1 VGTDKRE
8 RQKANRQ
15 ARLAELERQQRRSS
29 ARKKY
34 IRIGVIV
41 VIALAAAFG
50 LSRLIGRDSSVST
63 TDTTVPSDSSATT
76 VPPTSVPGTAITGA
90 TPCPPADGAATRASG
105 FEGPPPTCI
114 DQNKTY
120 TALVETT
127 AGNFTITLDPKSAP
141 HTVNNFVVLSRYHFY
156 DGTPFHRIVPGFVVQ
171 GGDPTGTGGDG
182 PGYTFADELPPS
194 KESYTAGTVAMAN
207 SGPDTNGSQFFVVV
221 GPEGEQ
227 LPKNYTIFG
236 KVTSG
241 MDVVTAISKLPTK
254 DNGSGENSAPVE
266 PIVLQKVT
274 IAET

>member
-29 ARKKY
+29 ARTKN

-76 VPPTSVPGTAITGA
+76 VAPPSTIPGTAITGQ
-90 TPCPPADGAATRASG
+90 TPCPPAEGSATRASG
-105 FEGPPPTCI
+105 FENPPPTCI

-141 HTVNNFVVLSRYHFY
+141 HTVNNFVVLSRYHFF
-156 DGTPFHRIVPGFVVQ
+156 DGIPFHRIVPGFVVQ
-171 GGDPTGTGGDG
+171 GGDPTGAGAGG
-182 PGYTFADELPPS
+182 PGYTFADELPAS
-194 KESYTAGTVAMAN
+194 KESYKAGTVAMAN
-207 SGPDTNGSQFFVVV
+207 SGPDTNGSQFFVVLDPSGLE
-221 GPEGEQ
+221 GPLYSILGQ
-227 LPKNYTIFG
+227 
-236 KVTSG
+236 VTDG
-241 MDVVTAISKLPTK
+241 FDTTVKALEAAGQAGQT
-254 DNGSGENSAPVE
+254 
-266 PIVLQKVT
+266 PIINKVT
-274 IAET
+274 ITES

>member
-1 VGTDKRE
+1 MGTDKRE

-29 ARKKY
+29 ARNKY

-76 VPPTSVPGTAITGA
+76 VVPPSTVPGTAITGQ
-90 TPCPPADGAATRASG
+90 TPCPPAEGSATRASG
-105 FEGPPPTCI
+105 FENPPPTCI

-141 HTVNNFVVLSRYHFY
+141 HTVNNFVVLSRYHFF
-156 DGTPFHRIVPGFVVQ
+156 DGIPFHRIVPGFVVQ
-171 GGDPTGTGGDG
+171 GGDPTGAGAGG
-182 PGYTFADELPPS
+182 PGYTFADELPAS
-194 KESYTAGTVAMAN
+194 KESYKAGTVAMAN
-207 SGPDTNGSQFFVVV
+207 SGPDTNGSQFFVVLDPSGLE
-221 GPEGEQ
+221 GPLYSILGQ
-227 LPKNYTIFG
+227 
-236 KVTSG
+236 VTDG
-241 MDVVTAISKLPTK
+241 FDTTVKALEAAGQAGQT
-254 DNGSGENSAPVE
+254 
-266 PIVLQKVT
+266 PIVNKVT
-274 IAET
+274 ITES

>member
-1 VGTDKRE
+1 MGTDKRE

-76 VPPTSVPGTAITGA
+76 VPPSTVPGTAITGA
-90 TPCPPADGAATRASG
+90 DARARRPTAPRTRASG
-105 FEGPPPTCI
+105 FESPPPTCI

-127 AGNFTITLDPKSAP
+127 AGNFTITLDPKTAP

-171 GGDPTGTGGDG
+171 GGDPTGTGGGG
-182 PGYTFADELPPS
+182 PGYTFADELPAS
-194 KESYTAGTVAMAN
+194 KESYKAGTVAMAN
-207 SGPDTNGSQFFVVV
+207 SGPDTNGSQFFVVLDPSGLD
-221 GPEGEQ
+221 GP
-227 LPKNYTIFG
+227 KYSIFG
-236 KVTSG
+236 QVTDG
-241 MDVVTAISKLPTK
+241 FDTTVKALEAAGQAGQT
-254 DNGSGENSAPVE
+254 
-266 PIVLQKVT
+266 PIVNKVT
-274 IAET
+274 ITES